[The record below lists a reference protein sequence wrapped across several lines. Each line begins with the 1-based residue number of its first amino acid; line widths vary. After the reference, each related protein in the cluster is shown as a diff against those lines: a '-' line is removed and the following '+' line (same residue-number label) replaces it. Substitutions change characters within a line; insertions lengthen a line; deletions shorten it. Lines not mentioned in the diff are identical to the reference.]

1 MSVIRFNKIFLSSFL
16 LVFVLLFPLTAFA
29 MVATPSD
36 AVKVPVASSNEVEII
51 QSDNVSVATSSN
63 AFPSEEYMETDDFDI
78 LDAPAL
84 LSSGIGDLDNTIDYS
99 GVTFV
104 LNYHDMSGKVHRPE
118 YKLNSDG
125 YFSVARPAD
134 CADIMWIGFKFKKAS
149 LPSSGKYAMRVR
161 FGCNTGVTYQDYGYE
176 LQLYSEYT
184 NVKVEGVSSTPYF
197 DQSSGDLYFSQT
209 IQLSGSTYVVFAYRP
224 TSSLNDFFP
233 YGGYLD
239 VNFER
244 LSSSANVNVTTP
256 GAGDVSSSDIQ
267 QDISSNTAQ
276 QVEQGDT
283 IIELIK
289 NTIQTISSQ
298 LTAFWN
304 QLAGEFTNLFTKMNQ
319 QHTEQLEADRTN
331 TEDMIAAEESNTTNI
346 INNNNA
352 NTDKLAYGYD
362 SSAQDQKNDE
372 LGSKLDEYDSAESE
386 IFDSVSGNI
395 SDFNMDDYKI
405 EDSSLLAGIVWV
417 SDFMQQLFVSMG
429 LFNLP
434 VTISLVLIFVVIMI
448 GYYRIRS

>member
-1 MSVIRFNKIFLSSFL
+1 MSVIKLCKILLLSFS
-16 LVFVLLFPLTAFA
+16 LVFVILFPLTTFA

-36 AVKVPVASSNEVEII
+36 VMK
-51 QSDNVSVATSSN
+51 VSVSTSSN
-63 AFPSEEYMETDDFDI
+63 ASPIDDYVDADEFDTI
-78 LDAPAL
+78 DSPVL
-84 LSSGIGDLDNTIDYS
+84 LSSGDDSDYNVKWHYVAVWS
-99 GVTFV
+99 GTDTRYTAGY
-104 LNYHDMSGKVHRPE
+104 LG
-118 YKLNSDG
+118 SDG
-125 YFSVARPAD
+125 FYHFS
-134 CADIMWIGFKFKKAS
+134 S
-149 LPSSGKYAMRVR
+149 
-161 FGCNTGVTYQDYGYE
+161 
-176 LQLYSEYT
+176 
-184 NVKVEGVSSTPYF
+184 
-197 DQSSGDLYFSQT
+197 
-209 IQLSGSTYVVFAYRP
+209 
-224 TSSLNDFFP
+224 
-233 YGGYLD
+233 
-239 VNFER
+239 
-244 LSSSANVNVTTP
+244 P
-256 GAGDVSSSDIQ
+256 GAGYRIVQFRLYIHRAGLPSAGTYGLSVNIAQGNIDA
-267 QDISSNTAQ
+267 DISASYIQFDVGGTNVETDYRSVYLTNANANNGTSYVGNCNVTIPSNCKSLSYAFSLKNPTTVFDLGGCDYKFTLNSNSGPSVSGGDIDNTQDMTNNTNQIANNTAQ

-304 QLAGEFTNLFTKMNQ
+304 QLAGEFTNLFNKMNQ

-362 SSAQDQKNDE
+362 SSAQDQKNDQ
-372 LGSKLDEYDSAESE
+372 LGNKLNEYDSAESE

>member
-1 MSVIRFNKIFLSSFL
+1 MIKKVLSIFLSLSIIAL
-16 LVFVLLFPLTAFA
+16 CPLTAFA

-36 AVKVPVASSNEVEII
+36 VIKVPVA
-51 QSDNVSVATSSN
+51 TSSD
-63 AFPSEEYMETDDFDI
+63 ALPFDDYVDTDEFD
-78 LDAPAL
+78 
-84 LSSGIGDLDNTIDYS
+84 TIDS
-99 GVTFV
+99 PV
-104 LNYHDMSGKVHRPE
+104 L
-118 YKLNSDG
+118 
-125 YFSVARPAD
+125 F
-134 CADIMWIGFKFKKAS
+134 
-149 LPSSGKYAMRVR
+149 
-161 FGCNTGVTYQDYGYE
+161 
-176 LQLYSEYT
+176 
-184 NVKVEGVSSTPYF
+184 
-197 DQSSGDLYFSQT
+197 SSGDDSDYNVKWHYVAVW
-209 IQLSGSTYVVFAYRP
+209 SGTDTRYTA
-224 TSSLNDFFP
+224 
-233 YGGYLD
+233 GYLGSD
-239 VNFER
+239 GFYHF
-244 LSSSANVNVTTP
+244 SSP
-256 GAGDVSSSDIQ
+256 GAGYRIVQFRLYIHRAGLPSAGTYGLSVNIAQGNIDA
-267 QDISSNTAQ
+267 DISASYIQFDVGGTNVETDYRSVYLTNANANNGTSYVGNCNVTIPSNCKSLSYAFSLKNPTTVFDLGGCDYKFTLNSNSGPSVSGGDIDNTQDMTNNTNQIANNTAQ

-304 QLAGEFTNLFTKMNQ
+304 QLAGEFTNLFNKMNQ

-362 SSAQDQKNDE
+362 SSAQDQKNDQ
-372 LGSKLDEYDSAESE
+372 LGNKLNEYDSAESE

>member
-1 MSVIRFNKIFLSSFL
+1 MIKKVLSIFLSLSIIAL
-16 LVFVLLFPLTAFA
+16 CPLTAFA

-36 AVKVPVASSNEVEII
+36 VIKVPVA
-51 QSDNVSVATSSN
+51 TSSD
-63 AFPSEEYMETDDFDI
+63 ALPFDDYVDTDEFD
-78 LDAPAL
+78 
-84 LSSGIGDLDNTIDYS
+84 TIDS
-99 GVTFV
+99 PV
-104 LNYHDMSGKVHRPE
+104 L
-118 YKLNSDG
+118 
-125 YFSVARPAD
+125 F
-134 CADIMWIGFKFKKAS
+134 
-149 LPSSGKYAMRVR
+149 
-161 FGCNTGVTYQDYGYE
+161 
-176 LQLYSEYT
+176 
-184 NVKVEGVSSTPYF
+184 
-197 DQSSGDLYFSQT
+197 SSGDDSDYNVKWHYVAVWSGTDTRYTAEYLGSDGFYHFS
-209 IQLSGSTYVVFAYRP
+209 S
-224 TSSLNDFFP
+224 
-233 YGGYLD
+233 
-239 VNFER
+239 
-244 LSSSANVNVTTP
+244 P
-256 GAGDVSSSDIQ
+256 GAGYRIVQFRLYIHRAGLPSAGTYGLSVNIAQGNIDA
-267 QDISSNTAQ
+267 DISASYIQFDVGGTNVETDYRSVYLTNANANNGTSYVGNCNVTIPSNCKSLSYAFSLKNPTTAFDLGGCDYKFTLNSNSGPSVSGGDIDNTQDMTNNTNQIANNTAQ

-304 QLAGEFTNLFTKMNQ
+304 QLAGEFTNLFNKMNQ

-362 SSAQDQKNDE
+362 SSAQDQKNDQ
-372 LGSKLDEYDSAESE
+372 LGNKLNEYDSAESE

>member
-1 MSVIRFNKIFLSSFL
+1 MIKKVLSIFLSLSIIAL
-16 LVFVLLFPLTAFA
+16 CPLTAFA

-36 AVKVPVASSNEVEII
+36 VIKVPVA
-51 QSDNVSVATSSN
+51 TSSD
-63 AFPSEEYMETDDFDI
+63 ALPFDDYVDTDEFD
-78 LDAPAL
+78 
-84 LSSGIGDLDNTIDYS
+84 TIDS
-99 GVTFV
+99 PV
-104 LNYHDMSGKVHRPE
+104 L
-118 YKLNSDG
+118 
-125 YFSVARPAD
+125 F
-134 CADIMWIGFKFKKAS
+134 
-149 LPSSGKYAMRVR
+149 
-161 FGCNTGVTYQDYGYE
+161 
-176 LQLYSEYT
+176 
-184 NVKVEGVSSTPYF
+184 
-197 DQSSGDLYFSQT
+197 SSGDDSDYNVKWHYVAVW
-209 IQLSGSTYVVFAYRP
+209 SGTDTRYTA
-224 TSSLNDFFP
+224 
-233 YGGYLD
+233 GYLGSD
-239 VNFER
+239 GFYHF
-244 LSSSANVNVTTP
+244 SSP
-256 GAGDVSSSDIQ
+256 GAGYRIVQFRLYIHRAGLPSAGTYGLSVNIAQGNIDA
-267 QDISSNTAQ
+267 DISASYIQFDVGGTNVETDYRSVYLTNANANNGTSYVGNCNVTIPSNCKSLSYAFNLKNPTTAFDLGGCDYKFTLNSNSGPSVSGGDIDNTQDMTNNTNQIANNTAQ

-304 QLAGEFTNLFTKMNQ
+304 QLAGEFTNLFNKMNQ

-362 SSAQDQKNDE
+362 SSAQDQKNDQ
-372 LGSKLDEYDSAESE
+372 LGNKLNEYDSAESE

>member
-1 MSVIRFNKIFLSSFL
+1 MIKKVLSTFLSLSIIAL
-16 LVFVLLFPLTAFA
+16 CPLTAFA
-29 MVATPSD
+29 MVATPSE
-36 AVKVPVASSNEVEII
+36 AMEM
-51 QSDNVSVATSSN
+51 VAT
-63 AFPSEEYMETDDFDI
+63 PSDALPSQDYMETDDFDT
-78 LDAPAL
+78 LDFVPFSDAGMPSVSNTVSYTGLRLVTEYYDMHGVLREAFVPFNSEFYASIGLPNDCVSVLGFRVRL
-84 LSSGIGDLDNTIDYS
+84 L
-99 GVTFV
+99 
-104 LNYHDMSGKVHRPE
+104 
-118 YKLNSDG
+118 
-125 YFSVARPAD
+125 
-134 CADIMWIGFKFKKAS
+134 KAS
-149 LPSSGKYAMRVR
+149 LPASGTYKMSVR
-161 FGCNTGVTYQDYGYE
+161 FGSNTG
-176 LQLYSEYT
+176 LEYYDCYV
-184 NVKVEGVSSTPYF
+184 NSTKGNSNAAPQYNDAYINF
-197 DQSSGDLYFSQT
+197 VQQSGDWYTDLN
-209 IQLSGSTYVVFAYRP
+209 IDVGSVNFIDVGVHVKDTATTVY
-224 TSSLNDFFP
+224 P
-233 YGGYLD
+233 YGGYVSVSFIKTTVSPDYTTAGGSQTSQD
-239 VNFER
+239 VQSNI
-244 LSSSANVNVTTP
+244 A
-256 GAGDVSSSDIQ
+256 D
-267 QDISSNTAQ
+267 NTAQ

-283 IIELIK
+283 NIELIK
-289 NTIQTISSQ
+289 NKIQTISSQ

-304 QLAGEFTNLFTKMNQ
+304 QLAGEFTNLFNKMNQ

-362 SSAQDQKNDE
+362 SSAQDQKNE
-372 LGSKLDEYDSAESE
+372 QLGNKLNEYDSAESE

>member
-1 MSVIRFNKIFLSSFL
+1 MIKKVLSAL
-16 LVFVLLFPLTAFA
+16 LSLFIIALCPLTTFA
-29 MVATPSD
+29 MVATPS
-36 AVKVPVASSNEVEII
+36 VATP
-51 QSDNVSVATSSN
+51 SVATSSDVMGIPVATSN
-63 AFPSEEYMETDDFDI
+63 DALPSQDYMETDDFDM
-78 LDAPAL
+78 LDIPML
-84 LSSGIGDLDNTIDYS
+84 YSSGEQFSDNT
-99 GVTFV
+99 VTDFSQV
-104 LNYHDMSGKVHRPE
+104 HLILRYYDMSLREREHSIAF
-118 YKLNSDG
+118 NSSG
-125 YFSVARPAD
+125 H
-134 CADIMWIGFKFKKAS
+134 AS
-149 LPSSGKYAMRVR
+149 LSMPSDYASSIGLFFRLNKGALPPSGKYEMFFAYWSDTGGYDYADVQVHIVR
-161 FGCNTGVTYQDYGYE
+161 HLQNSVGQDSY
-176 LQLYSEYT
+176 
-184 NVKVEGVSSTPYF
+184 VSVPF
-197 DQSSGDLYFSQT
+197 VAGSGDFNFNTVIDFTSVSY
-209 IQLSGSTYVVFAYRP
+209 IQVNSLTKGLIPPCGGNISIGFRP
-224 TSSLNDFFP
+224 TSSAP
-233 YGGYLD
+233 
-239 VNFER
+239 V
-244 LSSSANVNVTTP
+244 
-256 GAGDVSSSDIQ
+256 VSGP
-267 QDISSNTAQ
+267 DISNDQIQSNISDGIQQ

-289 NTIQTISSQ
+289 NTIQTISAQ

-304 QLAGEFTNLFTKMNQ
+304 QLAGEFTNLFNKMNQ

>member
-1 MSVIRFNKIFLSSFL
+1 MIKKVLSIFLSLSIIAL
-16 LVFVLLFPLTAFA
+16 CPLTAFA

-36 AVKVPVASSNEVEII
+36 AVKVPVASSNEVEMI
-51 QSDNVSVATSSN
+51 QPDNVSVATSNN

-78 LDAPAL
+78 LDDSSL
-84 LSSGIGDLDNTIDYS
+84 LSSEIGDLDNTIDYS

-125 YFSVARPAD
+125 YFSVARPDD

-149 LPSSGKYAMRVR
+149 LPPSGKYAMRVR

>member
-1 MSVIRFNKIFLSSFL
+1 MIKKVLSTFLSLSIIAL
-16 LVFVLLFPLTAFA
+16 CPLTAFA
-29 MVATPSD
+29 MVATPSE
-36 AVKVPVASSNEVEII
+36 AMEM
-51 QSDNVSVATSSN
+51 VAT
-63 AFPSEEYMETDDFDI
+63 PSDALPSQDYMETDDFDT
-78 LDAPAL
+78 LDFVPFSDAGMPSVSNTVSYTGLRLVTEYYDMHGVLREAFVPFNSEFYASIGLPNDCVSVLGFRVRL
-84 LSSGIGDLDNTIDYS
+84 L
-99 GVTFV
+99 
-104 LNYHDMSGKVHRPE
+104 
-118 YKLNSDG
+118 
-125 YFSVARPAD
+125 
-134 CADIMWIGFKFKKAS
+134 KAS
-149 LPSSGKYAMRVR
+149 LPASGTYKMSVR
-161 FGCNTGVTYQDYGYE
+161 FGSNTG
-176 LQLYSEYT
+176 LEYYDCYV
-184 NVKVEGVSSTPYF
+184 NSTKGNSNAAPQYNDAYINF
-197 DQSSGDLYFSQT
+197 VQQSGDWYTDLN
-209 IQLSGSTYVVFAYRP
+209 IDVGSVNFIDVGVHVKDTATTVY
-224 TSSLNDFFP
+224 P
-233 YGGYLD
+233 YGGYVSVSFIKTTVSPDYTTAGGSQTSQD
-239 VNFER
+239 VQSNI
-244 LSSSANVNVTTP
+244 A
-256 GAGDVSSSDIQ
+256 D
-267 QDISSNTAQ
+267 NTAQ

-304 QLAGEFTNLFTKMNQ
+304 QLAGEFTNLFNKMNQ

-362 SSAQDQKNDE
+362 SSAQDQKNE
-372 LGSKLDEYDSAESE
+372 QLGNKLNEYDSAESE

>member
-1 MSVIRFNKIFLSSFL
+1 MIKKVLSIFLSLSIIAL
-16 LVFVLLFPLTAFA
+16 CPLTAFA

-51 QSDNVSVATSSN
+51 QS
-63 AFPSEEYMETDDFDI
+63 
-78 LDAPAL
+78 
-84 LSSGIGDLDNTIDYS
+84 
-99 GVTFV
+99 
-104 LNYHDMSGKVHRPE
+104 
-118 YKLNSDG
+118 
-125 YFSVARPAD
+125 
-134 CADIMWIGFKFKKAS
+134 
-149 LPSSGKYAMRVR
+149 
-161 FGCNTGVTYQDYGYE
+161 
-176 LQLYSEYT
+176 
-184 NVKVEGVSSTPYF
+184 
-197 DQSSGDLYFSQT
+197 
-209 IQLSGSTYVVFAYRP
+209 
-224 TSSLNDFFP
+224 
-233 YGGYLD
+233 
-239 VNFER
+239 
-244 LSSSANVNVTTP
+244 
-256 GAGDVSSSDIQ
+256 
-267 QDISSNTAQ
+267 
-276 QVEQGDT
+276 
-283 IIELIK
+283 
-289 NTIQTISSQ
+289 
-298 LTAFWN
+298 
-304 QLAGEFTNLFTKMNQ
+304 
-319 QHTEQLEADRTN
+319 EADRTN

>member
-1 MSVIRFNKIFLSSFL
+1 MIKKVLSIFLSLSIIAL
-16 LVFVLLFPLTAFA
+16 CPLTAFA

-36 AVKVPVASSNEVEII
+36 VIKVPVA
-51 QSDNVSVATSSN
+51 TSSD
-63 AFPSEEYMETDDFDI
+63 ALPFDDYVDTDEFD
-78 LDAPAL
+78 
-84 LSSGIGDLDNTIDYS
+84 TIDS
-99 GVTFV
+99 PV
-104 LNYHDMSGKVHRPE
+104 L
-118 YKLNSDG
+118 
-125 YFSVARPAD
+125 F
-134 CADIMWIGFKFKKAS
+134 
-149 LPSSGKYAMRVR
+149 
-161 FGCNTGVTYQDYGYE
+161 
-176 LQLYSEYT
+176 
-184 NVKVEGVSSTPYF
+184 
-197 DQSSGDLYFSQT
+197 SSGDDSDYNVKWHYVAVW
-209 IQLSGSTYVVFAYRP
+209 SGTDTRYTA
-224 TSSLNDFFP
+224 
-233 YGGYLD
+233 GYLGSD
-239 VNFER
+239 GFYHF
-244 LSSSANVNVTTP
+244 SSP
-256 GAGDVSSSDIQ
+256 GAGYRIVQFRLYIHRAGLPSAGTYGLSVNIAQGNIDA
-267 QDISSNTAQ
+267 DISASYIQFDVGGTNVETDYRSVYLTNANANNGTSYVGNCNVTIPSNCKSLSYAFSLKNPTTAFDLGGCDYKFTLNSNSGPSVSGGDIDNTQDMTNNTNQIANNTAQ

-304 QLAGEFTNLFTKMNQ
+304 QLAGEFTNLFNKMNQ

-362 SSAQDQKNDE
+362 SSAQDQKNDQ
-372 LGSKLDEYDSAESE
+372 LGNKLNEYDSAESE

>member
-1 MSVIRFNKIFLSSFL
+1 MSVIKLCKILLLSFS
-16 LVFVLLFPLTAFA
+16 LVFVILFPLTTFA

-36 AVKVPVASSNEVEII
+36 VMK
-51 QSDNVSVATSSN
+51 VSVSTSSN
-63 AFPSEEYMETDDFDI
+63 ASPIDDYVDADEFDTI
-78 LDAPAL
+78 DSPVL
-84 LSSGIGDLDNTIDYS
+84 LSSGDDSDYNVKWHYVAVWS
-99 GVTFV
+99 GTDTRYTAGY
-104 LNYHDMSGKVHRPE
+104 LG
-118 YKLNSDG
+118 SDG
-125 YFSVARPAD
+125 FYHFS
-134 CADIMWIGFKFKKAS
+134 S
-149 LPSSGKYAMRVR
+149 
-161 FGCNTGVTYQDYGYE
+161 
-176 LQLYSEYT
+176 
-184 NVKVEGVSSTPYF
+184 
-197 DQSSGDLYFSQT
+197 
-209 IQLSGSTYVVFAYRP
+209 
-224 TSSLNDFFP
+224 
-233 YGGYLD
+233 
-239 VNFER
+239 
-244 LSSSANVNVTTP
+244 P
-256 GAGDVSSSDIQ
+256 GAGYRIVQFRLYIHRAGLPSAGTYGLSVNIAQGNIDA
-267 QDISSNTAQ
+267 DISASYIQFDVGGTNVETDYRSVYLTNANANNGTSYVGNCNVTIPSNCKSLSYAFSLKNPTTAFDLGGCDYKFTLNSNSGPSVSGGDIDNTQDMTNNTNQIANNTAQ

-304 QLAGEFTNLFTKMNQ
+304 QLAGEFTNLFNKMNQ

-362 SSAQDQKNDE
+362 SSAQDQKNDQ
-372 LGSKLDEYDSAESE
+372 LGNKLNEYDSAESE

>member
-1 MSVIRFNKIFLSSFL
+1 MIKKVLSTFLSLSIIAL
-16 LVFVLLFPLTAFA
+16 CPLTAFA
-29 MVATPSD
+29 MVATPSE
-36 AVKVPVASSNEVEII
+36 AMEM
-51 QSDNVSVATSSN
+51 VAT
-63 AFPSEEYMETDDFDI
+63 PSDALPSQDYMETDDFDT
-78 LDAPAL
+78 LDFVPFSDAGMPSVSNTVSYTGLRLVTEYYDMHGVLREAFVPFNSEFYASIGLPNDCVSVLGFRVRL
-84 LSSGIGDLDNTIDYS
+84 L
-99 GVTFV
+99 
-104 LNYHDMSGKVHRPE
+104 
-118 YKLNSDG
+118 
-125 YFSVARPAD
+125 
-134 CADIMWIGFKFKKAS
+134 KAS
-149 LPSSGKYAMRVR
+149 LPASGTYKMSVR
-161 FGCNTGVTYQDYGYE
+161 FGSNTG
-176 LQLYSEYT
+176 LEYYDCYV
-184 NVKVEGVSSTPYF
+184 NSTKGNSNAAPQYNDAYINF
-197 DQSSGDLYFSQT
+197 VQQSGDWYTDLN
-209 IQLSGSTYVVFAYRP
+209 IDVGSVNFIDVGVHVKDTATTVY
-224 TSSLNDFFP
+224 P
-233 YGGYLD
+233 YGGYVSVSFIKTTVSPDYTTAGGSQTSQD
-239 VNFER
+239 VQSNI
-244 LSSSANVNVTTP
+244 A
-256 GAGDVSSSDIQ
+256 D
-267 QDISSNTAQ
+267 NTAQ

-304 QLAGEFTNLFTKMNQ
+304 QLAGEFTNLFNKMNQ

-362 SSAQDQKNDE
+362 NSAQDQKNE
-372 LGSKLDEYDSAESE
+372 QLGNKLNEYDSAESE

>member
-1 MSVIRFNKIFLSSFL
+1 MIKKVLSIFLSLSIIAL
-16 LVFVLLFPLTAFA
+16 CPLTAFA

-36 AVKVPVASSNEVEII
+36 VIKVPVA
-51 QSDNVSVATSSN
+51 TSSD
-63 AFPSEEYMETDDFDI
+63 ALPFDDYVDTDEFD
-78 LDAPAL
+78 
-84 LSSGIGDLDNTIDYS
+84 TIDS
-99 GVTFV
+99 PV
-104 LNYHDMSGKVHRPE
+104 L
-118 YKLNSDG
+118 
-125 YFSVARPAD
+125 F
-134 CADIMWIGFKFKKAS
+134 
-149 LPSSGKYAMRVR
+149 
-161 FGCNTGVTYQDYGYE
+161 
-176 LQLYSEYT
+176 
-184 NVKVEGVSSTPYF
+184 
-197 DQSSGDLYFSQT
+197 SSGDDSDYNVKWHYVAVW
-209 IQLSGSTYVVFAYRP
+209 SGTDTRYTA
-224 TSSLNDFFP
+224 
-233 YGGYLD
+233 GYLGSD
-239 VNFER
+239 GFYHF
-244 LSSSANVNVTTP
+244 SSP
-256 GAGDVSSSDIQ
+256 GAGYRIVQFRLYIHRAGLPSAGTYGLSVNIAQGNIDA
-267 QDISSNTAQ
+267 DISASYIQFDVGGTNVETDYRSVYLTNANANNGTSYVGNCNVTIPSNCKSLSYAFSLKNPTTAFDLGGCDYKFTLNSNSGPSVSGGDIDNTQDMTNNTNQIANNTAQ

-304 QLAGEFTNLFTKMNQ
+304 QLAGEFTNLFNKMNQ

-362 SSAQDQKNDE
+362 SSAQDQKNDQ
-372 LGSKLDEYDSAESE
+372 LGNKLNEYDSAESE

-448 GYYRIRS
+448 GYYRS